1 MCPPLVLPL
10 WAANCC
16 ARRFPPGRDR
26 SRPIW
31 VPARQQRR
39 RRICPCTAKRTHKPI
54 YFPLVKIHKGG
65 YNESGAVF
73 SCVGGMLSC
82 IGPWGVST
90 TSRPAFYCLTVL
102 LYIPALTISRA
113 FCQNVALAVDT
124 GRNKWHG
131 LKMIQKFLHSAKGGH
146 VAALPLILFAFYD
159 SKPAER
165 LADSV
170 CLFRGKLCGIGPW
183 APFGPLFWTFASP
196 QRSFVQEIA
205 RLLTCRP

>member
-1 MCPPLVLPL
+1 MCPPLVVPR

-73 SCVGGMLSC
+73 SCVGGCGSC
-82 IGPWGVST
+82 IGPWGAT
-90 TSRPAFYCLTVL
+90 NTLRPAFYCLTAL
-102 LYIPALTISRA
+102 LYIPALSISRA
-113 FCQNVALAVDT
+113 FCQNVASRDDT
-124 GRNKWHG
+124 GRNKGHG
-131 LKMIQKFLHSAKGGH
+131 LKMIQKFLHSAR
-146 VAALPLILFAFYD
+146 AATRPPFFSFYSLFMIPNQQNASRMAFAF
-159 SKPAER
+159 SGVSSA
-165 LADSV
+165 A
-170 CLFRGKLCGIGPW
+170 
-183 APFGPLFWTFASP
+183 
-196 QRSFVQEIA
+196 
-205 RLLTCRP
+205 